1 MSLALPS
8 PVPAKDGSEMERASM
23 GLENTKWP
31 RIVSME
37 SADRMPRRDAQMG
50 RGEWRPAQE
59 GGASPE
65 SLSGSNGGVTDSGEG
80 VSPNNWVN
88 FLDFLT
94 SSARSCGCR

>member
-1 MSLALPS
+1 
-8 PVPAKDGSEMERASM
+8 MERASM